1 VLDQGRGITRY
12 RANGTQIGWVD
23 SVPSRLKRVEA
34 VAASSDEFVVV
45 DSGAG
50 TVLRYA
56 FGPGD
61 AATPV
66 VMENPAGPGISG
78 ASIQDIVSGPGGIRV
93 LANGI
98 PERIDPSG
106 TAHRLSPELP
116 DVPLGRVSGIASDG
130 VRGMYLADPSNARL
144 VHVQGDGTYLG
155 QVVLSGGGV
164 TVQSLRA
171 IEAAP
176 DGSTLFGV
184 TAEGIVSIP
193 LAASE

>member
-1 VLDQGRGITRY
+1 
-12 RANGTQIGWVD
+12 
-23 SVPSRLKRVEA
+23 
-34 VAASSDEFVVV
+34 
-45 DSGAG
+45 
-50 TVLRYA
+50 
-56 FGPGD
+56 
-61 AATPV
+61 
-66 VMENPAGPGISG
+66 
-78 ASIQDIVSGPGGIRV
+78 
-93 LANGI
+93 
-98 PERIDPSG
+98 
-106 TAHRLSPELP
+106 
-116 DVPLGRVSGIASDG
+116 
-130 VRGMYLADPSNARL
+130 MYLADPSNARL